1 MKSHLIPL
9 ILNKLQIIHEKNFL
23 IYNNELNRKI
33 KNKFNEK
40 IHKELKILK
49 FKNHNLLFNSP
60 IRSFFMVSSSDFSTS
75 LPVSKIYPQLSHLN
89 SFNSA

>member
-33 KNKFNEK
+33 KNKFDEK
-40 IHKELKILK
+40 IHRELKILK
-49 FKNHNLLFNSP
+49 FKNHNLLFNSL
-60 IRSFFMVSSSDFSTS
+60 IKSFLIVSSSELSLS
-75 LPVSKIYPQLSHLN
+75 LPVSKI
-89 SFNSA
+89 